1 MLGRHQRSAE
11 TTRRLIRQG
20 LHAPPAFRAAL
31 LEVPPALRD
40 QWLDAVLGSG
50 ELPDDGPELPRG
62 CVPYLPCPV
71 EVLLRMVDQA
81 PIRGSDVFVDLGSGL
96 GRAAM
101 LVHLLTGAGAIG
113 LEVQPALALAARDL
127 ASRLRLSRVSSVNGD
142 ATALTGFITIGSVFF
157 LYCPFGGDRLAKV
170 LADLESIARTRT
182 LRICAVDLPL
192 PPCPWLT
199 TEGPPSGDL
208 VIHRSTLRDG
218 RSIQRA
224 TAGSVTCPER

>member
-1 MLGRHQRSAE
+1 MSRW
-11 TTRRLIRQG
+11 LIQQG
-20 LHAPPAFRAAL
+20 LHDPPAFRRAL
-31 LEVPPALRD
+31 EDVPPVARD
-40 QWLDAVLGSG
+40 QWLDTVLGIG

-71 EVLLRMVDQA
+71 DVLLRIVDQA
-81 PIRGSDVFVDLGSGL
+81 PIRGSDVFVDVGSGL

-113 LEVQPALALAARDL
+113 LEVQTPLALASRGIA
-127 ASRLRLSRVSSVNGD
+127 ARLRRYRVACVNGD
-142 ATALTGFITIGSVFF
+142 ATALTGFITIGSVFL

-182 LRICAVDLPL
+182 LCICAVHLPL

-199 TEGPPSGDL
+199 LQGRHPGDL
-208 VIHRSTLRDG
+208 AIYRSTLRASAFG
-218 RSIQRA
+218 RRA
-224 TAGSVTCPER
+224 IRQGPGATSGHGAA